1 MKFSDKLSIV
11 VCDAEDDGE
20 DRADFLCRGDIDL
33 GPLANNQKISRIVQ
47 MTDPDGDPAGNL
59 FVTLKW
65 RDPYKER
72 LKINPNFNKRSP
84 GTIIF
89 FRFLFFNLGK
99 ETIDAS

>member
-1 MKFSDKLSIV
+1 MTESSDKLSIV

-65 RDPYKER
+65 RDPYKDR
-72 LKINPNFNKRSP
+72 LKNFLVDCLKFS
-84 GTIIF
+84 F
-89 FRFLFFNLGK
+89 
-99 ETIDAS
+99 